1 MKLPRVAFQYAS
13 LLTSRCV
20 SFEDHIQNCSEKQ
33 WKLEDGRSY
42 QSNLTM
48 IFDHSRIKYL
58 SANTEQP
65 QLYFSISAKNNGEC
79 SKPHDYRM
87 VITTL
92 CTLIPIGKVK
102 SNAQYRAFCMGHIKV
117 YKGEKRIIWAQ
128 NLIYNLKGG
137 QGGGQA
143 CISLLYENKM
153 RPYT

>member
-1 MKLPRVAFQYAS
+1 
-13 LLTSRCV
+13 
-20 SFEDHIQNCSEKQ
+20 
-33 WKLEDGRSY
+33 
-42 QSNLTM
+42 M

-65 QLYFSISAKNNGEC
+65 QLYFSILAKKNGEC

-117 YKGEKRIIWAQ
+117 YKGEKRIIGAQ

-137 QGGGQA
+137 GGGGLVLA
-143 CISLLYENKM
+143 CCMKM
-153 RPYT
+153 K